1 MQSKKARGAKHT
13 SELREAVNVNSILNE
28 KPKTNREAEI

>member
-1 MQSKKARGAKHT
+1 MESKKARWAKHAA
-13 SELREAVNVNSILNE
+13 EMREAINVYSLLDG